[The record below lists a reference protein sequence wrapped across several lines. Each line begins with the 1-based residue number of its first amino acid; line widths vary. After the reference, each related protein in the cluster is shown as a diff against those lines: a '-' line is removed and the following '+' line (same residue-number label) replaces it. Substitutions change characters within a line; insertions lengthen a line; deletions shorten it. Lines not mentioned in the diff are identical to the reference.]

1 MVFIMVLSVLFCY
14 NNVYADPNSSKGYAE
29 YDDAKAEKNYQEALE
44 KQKNEEISLE
54 GKSTDNYLESLSVED
69 YKISPEFDKQTVD
82 YVIEEKIHSNEITI
96 TATPSNEKAKIEGI
110 GKIKLVEG
118 QKYCRIDVIS
128 ETGTVRTYMIY
139 FDEETKEEYTK
150 IPEENSETEETSSV
164 IENNKQNIF
173 FTAKNIIIIL
183 AIILIL
189 ITVFLLVKKKKRKKG
204 KHY

>member
-1 MVFIMVLSVLFCY
+1 MAIKKWDKNLRPREKAI
-14 NNVYADPNSSKGYAE
+14 NNG
-29 YDDAKAEKNYQEALE
+29 
-44 KQKNEEISLE
+44 I
-54 GKSTDNYLESLSVED
+54 ESLSD
-69 YKISPEFDKQTVD
+69 YELLALILRCGNKEKDA
-82 YVIEEKIHSNEITI
+82 IELSKEILQKSAGLSNLLDM
-96 TATPSNEKAKIEGI
+96 SLSQLMKIEGI
-110 GKIKLVEG
+110 GKIKLGEG
-118 QKYCRIDVIS
+118 QKYCRIDVIA

-173 FTAKNIIIIL
+173 FTVKNIIIIL

-189 ITVFLLVKKKKRKKG
+189 VTVFLLVKKKKRKKG